1 MAAKRKTTRNP
12 DATVHRQV
20 KPGEVVTYQRHTY
33 ADRCTLQVPSRD
45 VDALL
50 ATGKM
55 DELKSDA
62 DVPDVA
68 A

>member
-33 ADRCTLQVPSRD
+33 ADRCTSR
-45 VDALL
+45 
-50 ATGKM
+50 
-55 DELKSDA
+55 S
-62 DVPDVA
+62 PA
-68 A
+68 AMSTRCSRPAKWTS